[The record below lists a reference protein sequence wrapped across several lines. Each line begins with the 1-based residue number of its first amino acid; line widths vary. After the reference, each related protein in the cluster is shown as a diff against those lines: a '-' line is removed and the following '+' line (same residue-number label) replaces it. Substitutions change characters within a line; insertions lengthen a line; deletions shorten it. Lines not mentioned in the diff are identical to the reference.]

1 MKCLI
6 DRRSHNFTQIRHICL
21 INILYLIC
29 ADGNDLYVSCN
40 PWQLTVFLSPY
51 NLDEMAPHGAFS
63 HGKRFHFW

>member
-1 MKCLI
+1 M
-6 DRRSHNFTQIRHICL
+6 

-40 PWQLTVFLSPY
+40 PWQWTEFLSPY

-63 HGKRFHFW
+63 VSENAFIYFKKLYH